1 MDRYLPELQTSQS
14 QIETGE
20 WLRLW
25 SLDPNI
31 TFLNHGSFGACPI
44 AVLKH
49 QQSLQAQM
57 EAAPVRFF
65 AMELEALIDEAR
77 QALAHFVGADAAGLV
92 FVPNRPLQKLRSL
105 PYKGFRN
112 RTTSSFK
119 LIDSILN

>member
-49 QQSLQAQM
+49 QQSLRAQM

-65 AMELEALIDEAR
+65 AMELEALLDEAR
-77 QALAHFVGADAAGLV
+77 QALAHFVGALPARHDGSNGSAA
-92 FVPNRPLQKLRSL
+92 FAQRLR
-105 PYKGFRN
+105 RN
-112 RTTSSFK
+112 SQR
-119 LIDSILN
+119 